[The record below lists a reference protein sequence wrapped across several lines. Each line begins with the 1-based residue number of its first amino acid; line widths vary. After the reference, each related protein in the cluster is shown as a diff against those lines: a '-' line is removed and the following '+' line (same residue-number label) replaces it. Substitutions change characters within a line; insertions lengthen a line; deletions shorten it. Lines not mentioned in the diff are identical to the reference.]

1 MAQQQNYR
9 VESWLS
15 RLIERRGEEYI
26 TSGRLTIDEVS
37 KNAEKIVDDMIKGRI
52 DYNKYGQIILNPV
65 ILDTI
70 LNYCISEINHKN
82 ALHYSLAYTYNDYLG
97 NRIMHVPS
105 NYACTLQ
112 AFGGDQINGPSFM
125 PASMTEV
132 MATNISQA
140 IGILARE
147 ISILNIV
154 KNALETVS
162 ATNNPYALYTLA
174 NKLLPYTKPI
184 KKF

>member
-37 KNAEKIVDDMIKGRI
+37 KNAEKIVDDMVKGRI

-97 NRIMHVPS
+97 NRILHVPS

-112 AFGGDQINGPSFM
+112 AFGGDQTNGPMFL
-125 PASMTEV
+125 PAGMTES

-147 ISILNIV
+147 ISVLDIV
-154 KNALETVS
+154 KSALETVS
-162 ATNNPYALYTLA
+162 VTGNPYALYTLA
-174 NKLLPYTKPI
+174 NKLISYIKPI